1 MGCQHKAGNNHV
13 HDSDVEGWHH
23 TDSTTVRV
31 LCSVIYTSSRSPNSK
46 EKVIVSVER
55 SVHRSSISAY
65 DLPAESEQ
73 EQPRGEREGGRGKE
87 REGEGE
93 RGRERE
99 GERGKEREGEGGR
112 GREREGG

>member
-23 TDSTTVRV
+23 TASTTVRV
-31 LCSVIYTSSRSPNSK
+31 LCNVSYTSSRSPNSK

-73 EQPRGEREGGRGKE
+73 EQSRGER
-87 REGEGE
+87 
-93 RGRERE
+93 
-99 GERGKEREGEGGR
+99 EREGEGG
-112 GREREGG
+112 

>member
-23 TDSTTVRV
+23 TASTTVRV
-31 LCSVIYTSSRSPNSK
+31 LCNVSYTSSRSPNSK

-55 SVHRSSISAY
+55 SVHWSSISAY

-73 EQPRGEREGGRGKE
+73 RQSRGERG
-87 REGEGE
+87 EGEG
-93 RGRERE
+93 R
-99 GERGKEREGEGGR
+99 R

>member
-23 TDSTTVRV
+23 TDSATVRV
-31 LCSVIYTSSRSPNSK
+31 LCNVIYTSSRSPNSK

-55 SVHRSSISAY
+55 SVHWSSISTY
-65 DLPAESEQ
+65 DFPAESEQ

-87 REGEGE
+87 REGEG
-93 RGRERE
+93 
-99 GERGKEREGEGGR
+99 GKEREGEGGR
-112 GREREGG
+112 GREREGKD